1 VHSTITSQPPLLE
14 TSFND
19 CSERLW
25 LRSSRSAYTSDLHRR
40 RVQCW
45 VLTWSVAVRL
55 LFTILILNNMLFN
68 VLIDETQSVRLTLDL
83 DLLTRGSVHAYR
95 ACKDKACHTP
105 WGVCAGCSSPWYR
118 PWARRWMN
126 HWSMWWNVR
135 PMVAFPAAGHHRP
148 LTCTALYLPKV
159 VTWKRNGQE
168 LNPRPLSRKSNALT
182 NNPQLAY
189 EGLPLTI
196 SLPTFPFRARVY
208 RQTDKLTDAAENTPS
223 LLLSSHADPQQISI
237 ESCCCCAT

>member
-1 VHSTITSQPPLLE
+1 
-14 TSFND
+14 
-19 CSERLW
+19 
-25 LRSSRSAYTSDLHRR
+25 
-40 RVQCW
+40 
-45 VLTWSVAVRL
+45 
-55 LFTILILNNMLFN
+55 
-68 VLIDETQSVRLTLDL
+68 
-83 DLLTRGSVHAYR
+83 
-95 ACKDKACHTP
+95 
-105 WGVCAGCSSPWYR
+105 
-118 PWARRWMN
+118 
-126 HWSMWWNVR
+126 
-135 PMVAFPAAGHHRP
+135 MVAFPAAGHHRP

-237 ESCCCCAT
+237 ESCCCCATYGPRNFDPTVGRSSIHVVSMSEHCCAQSCIQLPHLCGIRNFADTSVIVSAIKLVWYYGNDAVAATTVLIKYTKRQCSNQTCGASA